1 MSGRDAID
9 SLLASDAGQT
19 FAEVAEVF
27 EAIGLPAP
35 LPVAPVER
43 IHGVIVGELLA
54 LSSEDRRPL
63 VTFPGQPTPGALPAR
78 STVDLHGPHIG
89 RAVTLMFERGDP
101 TCPIITGVLR
111 EPAEGWPLADPPAQ
125 VQVDADGERLIVS
138 AKEQL
143 VLRCGKASITLTKAG
158 KMLIEGTYISSNS
171 KGVNIVRGGSV
182 RLN

>member
-9 SLLASDAGQT
+9 TLLASEAGQT
-19 FAEVAEVF
+19 LAEVSEVF

-35 LPVAPVER
+35 LPAAPVER
-43 IHGVIVGELLA
+43 IHGVVVGELLA

-101 TCPIITGVLR
+101 TRPIVTGVLR
-111 EPAEGWPLADPPAQ
+111 EPAEGWPLADPP
-125 VQVDADGERLIVS
+125 DR
-138 AKEQL
+138 K
-143 VLRCGKASITLTKAG
+143 
-158 KMLIEGTYISSNS
+158 
-171 KGVNIVRGGSV
+171 SV
-182 RLN
+182 V